1 MANTLRHNTNPVITH
16 RCLYCPLL
24 ISCSNCRHSILQSS
38 MSLRIEAANFS
49 WVSASSVD
57 PAATSFA
64 EGTTFSIFWK
74 HSGDCCFY
82 QIRGRFTFTFGLFF
96 GLFLKSGEN
105 ITLCGRICFGWR
117 RDMICDWIYKT
128 PLPYVLRVVNDE
140 FVSAINIWWSLTAL
154 LIILVSLYCV
164 RLLIVIHSNITQYIL
179 WLWRRE
185 RRRGGGRYVHTR
197 LKQLPWVKQIRIKLL
212 GAMFH

>member
-1 MANTLRHNTNPVITH
+1 
-16 RCLYCPLL
+16 
-24 ISCSNCRHSILQSS
+24 

-117 RDMICDWIYKT
+117 RDMICDWIYET
-128 PLPYVLRVVNDE
+128 PLPYVLRVVDDE
-140 FVSAINIWWSLTAL
+140 FVSAINMVVADCSTHHSRIFVL
-154 LIILVSLYCV
+154 CV
-164 RLLIVIHSNITQYIL
+164 RLLPFIHCDCR
-179 WLWRRE
+179 WLRRRE
-185 RRRGGGRYVHTR
+185 AGAAAGGTYIHGWNNYRG
-197 LKQLPWVKQIRIKLL
+197 
-212 GAMFH
+212 

>member
-24 ISCSNCRHSILQSS
+24 ISCSNCRHSIILQSS

-49 WVSASSVD
+49 RVSASCVD

-74 HSGDCCFY
+74 HSWDCCFY

-117 RDMICDWIYKT
+117 RDMICDWIYET
-128 PLPYVLRVVNDE
+128 PLPYVLRVVDDE
-140 FVSAINIWWSLTAL
+140 FVSAINIWSSLTAL
-154 LIILVSLYCV
+154 LIILISLYCV
-164 RLLIVIHSNITQYIL
+164 YDYYHSYVQHCDCR
-179 WLWRRE
+179 WLRRRE
-185 RRRGGGRYVHTR
+185 AGAAAGGTYIRGWNNYRG
-197 LKQLPWVKQIRIKLL
+197 
-212 GAMFH
+212 